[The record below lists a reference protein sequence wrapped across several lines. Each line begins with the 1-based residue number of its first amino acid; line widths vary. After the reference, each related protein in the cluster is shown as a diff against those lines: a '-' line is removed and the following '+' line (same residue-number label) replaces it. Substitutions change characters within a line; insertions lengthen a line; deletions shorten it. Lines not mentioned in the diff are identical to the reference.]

1 MHSRR
6 RILMATLALISLA
19 SEVTRS
25 SPAAAASHYPLWV
38 CPERYGGW
46 GWSRPRDLFGGLT
59 LDRIVSTLGNPP
71 AYWYR
76 VDNYLCFYNAF
87 PGPYCFVIPVNDCG
101 PTR

>member
-6 RILMATLALISLA
+6 GILMATLALISLA
-19 SEVTRS
+19 SEVSRS

-59 LDRIVSTLGNPP
+59 LDRIVSTRWAIHPHIGIGSTII
-71 AYWYR
+71 
-76 VDNYLCFYNAF
+76 CAF
-87 PGPYCFVIPVNDCG
+87 IMLFRAPIVSSF
-101 PTR
+101 R